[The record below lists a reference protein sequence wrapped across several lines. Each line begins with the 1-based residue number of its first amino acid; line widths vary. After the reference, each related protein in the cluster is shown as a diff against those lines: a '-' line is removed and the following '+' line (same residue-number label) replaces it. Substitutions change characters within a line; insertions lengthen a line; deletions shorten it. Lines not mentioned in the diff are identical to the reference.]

1 MENKSALAYHQ
12 TSQGGGYTTKKNEK
26 IIEIEKE
33 QRDLKIKYIENQ
45 LKPILIGII
54 LFTIL
59 FCCIYFI
66 STNETFFRQIL
77 VFGVAIVGI
86 VLAYIFILEEYFFM
100 NSFFQLEIKYYIW
113 KLEQNSLK
121 KQTASFSFQI
131 FFNSFQN
138 ELLSHVT
145 GFRRYNTLFRKDI
158 FNFRIIKVKK
168 EIDIFF
174 NLIIDLILKK
184 EFNKQIG
191 ITTIL
196 EPECDLEDF
205 LNKFKDVFIKHPGSL
220 NLVALDNFF
229 KILNTHIKTKY
240 EEPYSE
246 IENEVDKYY
255 INHEKLIER
264 RAERKSE
271 LIRSTEAFLFA
282 FLVAFITAKILM

>member
-1 MENKSALAYHQ
+1 MIA
-12 TSQGGGYTTKKNEK
+12 
-26 IIEIEKE
+26 
-33 QRDLKIKYIENQ
+33 
-45 LKPILIGII
+45 
-54 LFTIL
+54 
-59 FCCIYFI
+59 
-66 STNETFFRQIL
+66 
-77 VFGVAIVGI
+77 GVVIVGL
-86 VLAYIFILEEYFFM
+86 VLVYFLILEEIFFM

-113 KLEQNSLK
+113 KLEQNSFK

-196 EPECDLEDF
+196 EPDGDFEDF
-205 LNKFKDVFIKHPGSL
+205 LYNFKEVFIRHPGSL

-229 KILNTHIKTKY
+229 IILNDHIKGKY
-240 EEPYSE
+240 EEPYGE

-255 INHEKLIER
+255 INHEKLIEQ

-282 FLVAFITAKILM
+282 FIVAFITAKFLL

>member
-1 MENKSALAYHQ
+1 MKQ
-12 TSQGGGYTTKKNEK
+12 
-26 IIEIEKE
+26 
-33 QRDLKIKYIENQ
+33 
-45 LKPILIGII
+45 ILIGII

-59 FCCIYFI
+59 VIYIYFLP
-66 STNETFFRQIL
+66 TNETFLKLIL
-77 VFGVAIVGI
+77 VFGVALVGI
-86 VLAYIFILEEYFFM
+86 VLAYIFIFEEYFFM

-113 KLEQNSLK
+113 KLEQNSFK

-145 GFRRYNTLFRKDI
+145 GFRRYNTLFKKDI

-168 EIDIFF
+168 KIDIFF
-174 NLIIDLILKK
+174 NLIINLILKK
-184 EFNKQIG
+184 EFNKQVG

-196 EPECDLEDF
+196 EPECYLENF
-205 LNKFKDVFIKHPGSL
+205 LNNFKDVFIKHPGSL

-271 LIRSTEAFLFA
+271 LIRSTVGFLFA
-282 FLVAFITAKILM
+282 FMVAFITAKILL

>member
-1 MENKSALAYHQ
+1 
-12 TSQGGGYTTKKNEK
+12 
-26 IIEIEKE
+26 
-33 QRDLKIKYIENQ
+33 
-45 LKPILIGII
+45 
-54 LFTIL
+54 
-59 FCCIYFI
+59 
-66 STNETFFRQIL
+66 
-77 VFGVAIVGI
+77 
-86 VLAYIFILEEYFFM
+86 M
-100 NSFFQLEIKYYIW
+100 NSFFQLEQKYYIW
-113 KLEQNSLK
+113 KLEQNSFK
-121 KQTASFSFQI
+121 KQTASFCFQI

-138 ELLSHVT
+138 ELLSHAT
-145 GFRRYNTLFRKDI
+145 GFRRYNILFRKDI

-191 ITTIL
+191 ITTTL
-196 EPECDLEDF
+196 EPECDFEDF

-229 KILNTHIKTKY
+229 KIFNTHIKGKY
-240 EEPYSE
+240 EEPYGE

-282 FLVAFITAKILM
+282 FMVAFITAKILL

>member
-1 MENKSALAYHQ
+1 
-12 TSQGGGYTTKKNEK
+12 
-26 IIEIEKE
+26 
-33 QRDLKIKYIENQ
+33 
-45 LKPILIGII
+45 
-54 LFTIL
+54 
-59 FCCIYFI
+59 
-66 STNETFFRQIL
+66 
-77 VFGVAIVGI
+77 
-86 VLAYIFILEEYFFM
+86 M

-113 KLEQNSLK
+113 KLEQNSFK

-196 EPECDLEDF
+196 EPDGDFEDF
-205 LNKFKDVFIKHPGSL
+205 LYNFKEVFIRHPGSL

-229 KILNTHIKTKY
+229 IILNDHIKGKY
-240 EEPYSE
+240 EEPYGE

-255 INHEKLIER
+255 INHEKLIEQ

-282 FLVAFITAKILM
+282 FIVAFITAKFLL

>member
-1 MENKSALAYHQ
+1 
-12 TSQGGGYTTKKNEK
+12 
-26 IIEIEKE
+26 
-33 QRDLKIKYIENQ
+33 
-45 LKPILIGII
+45 
-54 LFTIL
+54 
-59 FCCIYFI
+59 
-66 STNETFFRQIL
+66 L
-77 VFGVAIVGI
+77 VTGVVIVGL
-86 VLAYIFILEEYFFM
+86 VLVYFLILEEIFFM

-113 KLEQNSLK
+113 KLEQNSFK
-121 KQTASFSFQI
+121 KQTASFNFQL

-138 ELLSHVT
+138 QLLSHVT

-168 EIDIFF
+168 EIYIFF

-196 EPECDLEDF
+196 EPDGDFEDF
-205 LNKFKDVFIKHPGSL
+205 LYNFKEVFIRHPGSL

-229 KILNTHIKTKY
+229 IILNDHIKGKY
-240 EEPYSE
+240 EEPYGE

-255 INHEKLIER
+255 INHEKLIEQ

-282 FLVAFITAKILM
+282 FIVAFITAKFLL

>member
-1 MENKSALAYHQ
+1 
-12 TSQGGGYTTKKNEK
+12 
-26 IIEIEKE
+26 
-33 QRDLKIKYIENQ
+33 
-45 LKPILIGII
+45 
-54 LFTIL
+54 
-59 FCCIYFI
+59 
-66 STNETFFRQIL
+66 L
-77 VFGVAIVGI
+77 VAGVVIVGL
-86 VLAYIFILEEYFFM
+86 VLVYFLILEEIFFM

-113 KLEQNSLK
+113 KLEQNSFK
-121 KQTASFSFQI
+121 KQTASFNFQL

-138 ELLSHVT
+138 QLLSHVT

-168 EIDIFF
+168 EIYIFF

-196 EPECDLEDF
+196 EPDGDFEDF
-205 LNKFKDVFIKHPGSL
+205 LYNFKEVFIRHPGSL

-229 KILNTHIKTKY
+229 IILNDHIKGKY
-240 EEPYSE
+240 EEPYGE

-255 INHEKLIER
+255 INHEKLIEQ

-282 FLVAFITAKILM
+282 FIVAFITAKFLL